1 LFALE
6 DLEPF
11 HDDASGD
18 DRVGRCDG
26 RNDIARHR
34 FDVKPT
40 LLGDAKNLKI
50 KRIPNNET

>member
-40 LLGDAKNLKI
+40 LLGNAKNLKI
-50 KRIPNNET
+50 KRIPNNKT